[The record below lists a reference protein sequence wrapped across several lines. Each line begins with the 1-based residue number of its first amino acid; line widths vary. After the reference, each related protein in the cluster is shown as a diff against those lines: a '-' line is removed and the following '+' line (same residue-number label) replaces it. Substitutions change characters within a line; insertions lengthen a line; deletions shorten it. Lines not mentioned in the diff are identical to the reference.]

1 MYPFTDYVELL
12 CFQDIGLPKDGDT
25 WEGIKIIFTNISMLI
40 YLIMMFVC
48 GCCYGFVETFLFVYL
63 KVYIYILR
71 KGQDDITNQS
81 LKSNPQGNRKLGIPK
96 AGRSI
101 STYKGALENRL
112 KKKINTTFS
121 EALIVAA
128 SKKNEKTLSVVYA
141 LLRDKWQ

>member
-1 MYPFTDYVELL
+1 MCPKSKTRDYAYFSYFGCNINLHYQSEAATMMYPFTDYVELL

-71 KGQDDITNQS
+71 KGQDDITNQT

-101 STYKGALENRL
+101 ST
-112 KKKINTTFS
+112 
-121 EALIVAA
+121 
-128 SKKNEKTLSVVYA
+128 
-141 LLRDKWQ
+141 